1 MAKPTVYLETTIPSL
16 LVARSSKDVRM
27 AAMQASTRLWW
38 RERRNDFELYSSALV
53 VEEVRRGD
61 TQMAKRRLTALVATK
76 QMAIAP
82 EALDLA
88 IQLGRRMNLPAEKQ
102 ADALHVAIAA
112 AAHLDFLLTW
122 NCAHI
127 ANVNNITKVE
137 ALCAELGYRCPV
149 ICTTE
154 ELMTK

>member
-1 MAKPTVYLETTIPSL
+1 MAKSTVYLETTIPSL
-16 LVARSSKDVRM
+16 LVARPSKDVRM

-38 RERRNDFELYSSALV
+38 RNRRGDFELYCLPAV
-53 VEEVRRGD
+53 IEEVRRGD
-61 TQMAKRRLTALVATK
+61 PGMARRRLAALSRATNLT
-76 QMAIAP
+76 IVP
-82 EALDLA
+82 EALELA
-88 IQLGRRMNLPAEKQ
+88 VQLSRRMSLPAEKQ

-112 AAHLDFLLTW
+112 VAHLDFLLTW

-127 ANVNNITKVE
+127 ANMNIITKVE
-137 ALCAELGYRCPV
+137 ALCAKLGYRCPA

>member
-1 MAKPTVYLETTIPSL
+1 MS
-16 LVARSSKDVRM
+16 
-27 AAMQASTRLWW
+27 AMQTSTRLWW
-38 RERRNDFELYSSALV
+38 RERRNDFGLYCSAVV

-61 TQMAKRRLTALVATK
+61 PQMARRRLAALAETK
-76 QMAIAP
+76 QLTIAP

-88 IQLGRRMNLPAEKQ
+88 LQLGRRMSLPADKQ

>member
-16 LVARSSKDVRM
+16 LVARPSKDVRM

-38 RERRNDFELYSSALV
+38 RNRRNDFELFCSPAV
-53 VEEVRRGD
+53 MEEVRRGD
-61 TQMAKRRLTALVATK
+61 AEMARRRLAALSMSKNLLIV
-76 QMAIAP
+76 P
-82 EALDLA
+82 EALELA
-88 IQLGRRMNLPAEKQ
+88 LQLNRRMSLPAEKQ
-102 ADALHVAIAA
+102 ADALHVAVAA
-112 AAHLDFLLTW
+112 VARLDFLLTW

-127 ANVNNITKVE
+127 ANVNIITKVE
-137 ALCAELGYRCPV
+137 ALCAKLGYRCPV